1 MGDLHHVYKTT
12 NGGLH
17 WEIIST
23 DPMLN
28 LIDVFFVSELVGY
41 ASGSDHFVMKTIDG
55 GVSWDFIMSTHTIS
69 NLFFTDENTGYGISG
84 NQLLKTTNGA
94 LSWNTVV
101 MDDVRDFVFVDANT
115 LFAVGYNGR
124 ILKSVD
130 SGSTYTNYSNSF
142 SNLNLQDIQFVT
154 EQVGYV
160 IGSTPN
166 QSNSTEIYKTTD
178 TGQSWNTV
186 SSIPHR
192 LPSKMFF
199 PSLNQGYISFAN
211 GLLYKTVDG
220 GITWDELQ
228 TGHQESITD
237 LHFINNTIGFICFE
251 NIPSKILRSQDEG
264 TTWDI
269 VYESD
274 DSPIRALHFIN
285 ENTGFALISNGRIL
299 RTDDGGND
307 WQEYYVTEN
316 ELLLDIYFVNEFTG
330 YIGGFSGACYRTTDG
345 GLNWEYVPLPDSH
358 AILQCYFLNE
368 TTGYALAD
376 VASVYI
382 TDDGGSQWHRF
393 DNLPSRW
400 YKGIS
405 FVSPNVGFICGDDG
419 LIMKT
424 NNGGVVSIPEQQ
436 TVSKT
441 NLIYPNP
448 AQHAIN
454 LTVIG
459 RDNLIA
465 KAFIYD
471 ISGRLVK
478 ELDRESLSQAVDISF
493 LTSGVYQLIIFTSEK
508 ETIRFKFI
516 KQ

>member
-1 MGDLHHVYKTT
+1 MKTT
-12 NGGLH
+12 
-17 WEIIST
+17 
-23 DPMLN
+23 
-28 LIDVFFVSELVGY
+28 
-41 ASGSDHFVMKTIDG
+41 DG
-55 GVSWDFIMSTHTIS
+55 GVSWNYIMSTHTIS
-69 NLFFTDENTGYGISG
+69 KLFFTDENTGYGISG

-94 LSWNTVV
+94 LSWNFVV
-101 MDDVRDFVFVDANT
+101 MDDVRNYEFLDANT
-115 LFAVGYNGR
+115 VFAVGNNGN

-130 SGSTYTNYSNSF
+130 AGSTTNNFTSSF
-142 SNLNLQDIQFVT
+142 TNLHLQDIQFVT
-154 EQVGYV
+154 EQMGYV

-192 LPSKMFF
+192 LPAKLFF
-199 PSLNQGYISFAN
+199 SSSDQGYIAFKN
-211 GLLYKTVDG
+211 GLLYKTIDG
-220 GITWDELQ
+220 GINWEELQ
-228 TGHQESITD
+228 TNLQESITD
-237 LHFINNTIGFICFE
+237 LFFTNDATGFICVE

-264 TTWDI
+264 ITWQ
-269 VYESD
+269 VVFESD
-274 DSPIRALHFIN
+274 NSPIRALHFIN
-285 ENTGFALISNGRIL
+285 ENTGFALISDGRII
-299 RTDDGGND
+299 RTDNGGND

-316 ELLLDIYFVNEFTG
+316 ELLLDIYFVDQFNG
-330 YIGGFSGACYRTTDG
+330 YVGGFSGDCYRTTDG

-358 AILQCYFLNE
+358 AILQFYFLNE

-376 VASVYI
+376 AASVYI

-393 DNLPSRW
+393 ENLPSKW

-405 FVSPNVGFICGDDG
+405 FVSPTVGFICGDDG

-424 NNGGVVSIPEQQ
+424 NNGGIVSLPVQQ

-441 NLIYPNP
+441 NLLYPNP

-454 LTVIG
+454 INLTGYENI
-459 RDNLIA
+459 LTEA
-465 KAFIYD
+465 YIYD
-471 ISGRLVK
+471 ISGRLVSV
-478 ELDRESLSQAVDISF
+478 LNRENLTQAVDISF
-493 LTSGVYQLIIFTSEK
+493 LTSGVYQLLIITSEK